1 MATDGTSS
9 SDGLTSGGTTTTG
22 SPAAPDISSVFSA
35 AGTTAQAA
43 VESVLLNTPTGSRG
57 TNALKNT
64 YFGINHRQTPNALQI
79 NKDHYGLTFFTRPN
93 LNLSLGNLRSVR
105 LFNPLTTTNPE
116 TIQRIIRCYLSP
128 RENQGDTGAGTAAV
142 TTPYVDPLQAFIPL
156 LTNALKSTSGWP
168 DITVPYNTSHEGLY
182 KEQYSIVDGVTD
194 IYSAYDITANFRN
207 IQGDPITAMFF
218 YWAHYMSNVFQGNMV
233 PYPDM
238 VVENELDYQTRI
250 YRVVLDASRTY
261 VQKIAACGAAF
272 PTADPMGGS
281 FNYDS
286 EKPYNDT
293 NQDISIPFHC
303 VGAIYQDPILLYTFN
318 KTVVDFNHSMADS
331 VRAQLNTQ
339 IPMAALQLF
348 NNRGYPRIN
357 PDTWELEW
365 WIDNATYQAL
375 LPNAEAQELSLWF
388 PAVTTGDSNPSGIA
402 NSQLYSTPFS
412 QPTVNTSNVSSSVIQ
427 SPPVTQNNS

>member
-1 MATDGTSS
+1 MATSDGTSS
-9 SDGLTSGGTTTTG
+9 GT
-22 SPAAPDISSVFSA
+22 PAALDVTSVFSA
-35 AGTTAQAA
+35 ANTTPQSA
-43 VESVLLNTPTGSRG
+43 VDSLLLNTPMGSRG
-57 TNALKNT
+57 TGALKNT
-64 YFGINHRQTPNALQI
+64 YFGINHRQTPNAVPI

-93 LNLSLGNLRSVR
+93 LNLSLGNLRSER
-105 LFNPLTTTNPE
+105 LFNPLTTTNDK
-116 TIQRIIRCYLSP
+116 TLQRIIRCYLSP
-128 RENQGDTGAGTAAV
+128 RENQGDTTIGAAAI
-142 TTPYVDPLQAFIPL
+142 TSPFVDPNQAFIPL
-156 LTNALKSTSGWP
+156 LTNTLKSVSGFP

-207 IQGDPITAMFF
+207 IPGDPITAMFF
-218 YWAHYMSNVFQGNMV
+218 YWAHYMSNVFQGKMV

-250 YRVVLDASRTY
+250 YRLVLDPSRTY

-272 PTADPMGGS
+272 PIADPMGGS

-303 VGAIYQDPILLYTFN
+303 LGAIYQDPILLYTFN
-318 KTVVDFNHSMADS
+318 KTVQDFNHSMTDAN
-331 VRAQLNTQ
+331 RASNNTK

-365 WIDNATYQAL
+365 WIDNATYNQL
-375 LPNAEAQELSLWF
+375 LPVTGSYITEQLQLTNPKL
-388 PAVTTGDSNPSGIA
+388 TTGNSNPSGA
-402 NSQLYSTPFS
+402 TNSPIYTGGYTAPS
-412 QPTVNTSNVSSSVIQ
+412 VNTTNVNTNIIQ
-427 SPPVTQNNS
+427 STPVTQNNS